1 MRIRIKFKKYGAM
14 KFIGHLDMMR
24 YFQKAMRRAEIDIC
38 YSEGFSPHQIMSFA
52 APLGVGITS
61 DGEYLDIEVN
71 STYSTKEAI
80 ERLNTTMVEGVE
92 VLDYVELY
100 ENAKKAMSVVASAS
114 YTLSY
119 KEGYNSPYT
128 ANEWK
133 EIIREKFIDRSSFI
147 IIKKTKKSEKEMD
160 LKPLVDQFD
169 VSDNA
174 GTIEFSIKVT
184 TGSTNNV
191 KPELVLQSIYK
202 ELNLEYDTDAIQIH
216 RKDVFAFNDKEE
228 LVPLIAFGREIL

>member
-1 MRIRIKFKKYGAM
+1 MRIRIKFRKYGAM

-24 YFQKAMRRAEIDIC
+24 YFQKAVRRAEIDIC

-71 STYSTKEAI
+71 STYSTKEAL
-80 ERLNTTMVEGVE
+80 ERLNATMVEGVE
-92 VLDYVELY
+92 VLDYVELF
-100 ENAKKAMSVVASAS
+100 ENAKKAMSIVASAS

-119 KEGYNSPYT
+119 KRGFESPFPVD
-128 ANEWK
+128 EWK
-133 EIIREKFIDRSSFI
+133 KVIKEKFKDQRSFI

-160 LKPLVDQFD
+160 LKPLVEQFD
-169 VSDNA
+169 VYEKDGQISFD
-174 GTIEFSIKVT
+174 IKVT

-216 RKDVFAFNDKEE
+216 RKEVFAFNDKEE